1 MEKTKYYNRF
11 IISLKK
17 FKRWANKLKLFYSTN
32 IKQSLL
38 NITPQSDVA
47 QTTLRINDRTKNR
60 QTVSSNNIIL
70 YTSKTSLYKKKTL
83 QPQFTHLSN
92 ECATTLDKLRGTR
105 FNYARNIVSINTR
118 EKPLAAARRSHIT
131 PQRLQQYLC
140 QPKERRRA
148 AERRARARVA
158 KKNLCRARS
167 LNR

>member
-70 YTSKTSLYKKKTL
+70 YTSKTSLYKKKDT
-83 QPQFTHLSN
+83 
-92 ECATTLDKLRGTR
+92 ATTIYSPFKRMRDHARQTPRHSIQLRAKYR
-105 FNYARNIVSINTR
+105 FNQYTR
-118 EKPLAAARRSHIT
+118 KASCSRSPISYYPAKT
-131 PQRLQQYLC
+131 ATILMP
-140 QPKERRRA
+140 
-148 AERRARARVA
+148 AERTTASGRETRARARCE
-158 KKNLCRARS
+158 KKTLPRS
-167 LNR
+167 LAK